1 MTSELASING
11 SIGPAS
17 EAVIPATDEGLL
29 RGDGVFEVVR
39 LYEGVP
45 FAMDEHY
52 ARLAASAANLRLDY
66 DVEALKTEVEAIL
79 QQNGAKDGCLR
90 LVATRG
96 GNRILLTEPLP
107 DRGTA
112 VTMAS
117 VEYQPTIVLDG
128 VKSPSYAANMM
139 AGRLAN
145 EKGADEALLVKPDG
159 MVLEAP
165 TATFFWVSDGQAKT
179 PPLTDSILE
188 SITRRHILAT
198 TGAIEASIG
207 LDELLESADEAFL
220 ASTTREIQ
228 PVRSIDGVEFAADG
242 PVTAGL
248 ADGFSELV
256 ESRLG
261 NA

>member
-1 MTSELASING
+1 MNPELASING

-17 EAVIPATDEGLL
+17 AAFIPVTDEGLL

-45 FAMDEHY
+45 FAMDDHF
-52 ARLAASAANLRLDY
+52 ARLAGSAANLRLEFD
-66 DVEALKTEVEAIL
+66 EAALRSEVEAIL
-79 QQNGAKDGCLR
+79 AAHGPKDGCLR

-96 GNRILLTEPLP
+96 QNRILLTEPLP
-107 DRGTA
+107 ERGTA
-112 VTMAS
+112 VTLAS

-128 VKSPSYAANMM
+128 VKSLSYAANMM
-139 AGRLAN
+139 AGRLAI
-145 EKGADEALLVKPDG
+145 EKGADEALLVTPAG

-165 TATFFWVSDGQAKT
+165 TATFFWVSDGKVMT

-188 SITRRHILAT
+188 SITRRYILET
-198 TGAIEASIG
+198 TTAVEASIN
-207 LDELLESADEAFL
+207 LDELLATADEAFL

-228 PVRSIDGVEFAADG
+228 PVKAINGMTFEGDS
-242 PVTAGL
+242 PVTAQL
-248 ADGFSELV
+248 AERFSEFV

-261 NA
+261 GS